1 VRTTVAAVALG
12 LLLPLAGCG
21 DPVQNY
27 CSAVQEHRKEIADMV
42 SADSG
47 PTSLLEH
54 LPMLRDLAG
63 KAPDDLS
70 DEWQTFLNAVENL
83 DDALRRAD
91 LEPGDFEDGRAPAG
105 TAPGDVKAVQDAA
118 AQLAD
123 PDVVQAADGIS
134 QQATDVCKVNFGL

>member
-1 VRTTVAAVALG
+1 MRGWVSAVALG
-12 LLLPLAGCG
+12 LLVPLAGCG

-42 SADSG
+42 SSESG
-47 PTSLLEH
+47 PEALMKH
-54 LPMLRDLAG
+54 LPMLRDLAD

-91 LEPGDFEDGRAPAG
+91 LKPGDFNNGQAPAG
-105 TAPGDVKAVQDAA
+105 TSPGDVKAVQDAA

-123 PDVVQAADGIS
+123 PDVVQAASGIS